1 MEGVNM
7 KNIIMKRL
15 GCPED
20 RAILIEEKLNELQAE
35 LKPMLNQWLED
46 GSVDEEMIIEGYSVA
61 DFMRDYEMEFTG
73 AILTLDWLLREPEK
87 AKEAIAEGYI

>member
-1 MEGVNM
+1 M

-20 RAILIEEKLNELQAE
+20 RAIVIEERLNELQEE

-46 GSVDEEMIIEGYSVA
+46 GSVDEKMIIEGYSAA
-61 DFMRDYEMEFTG
+61 DFR
-73 AILTLDWLLREPEK
+73 
-87 AKEAIAEGYI
+87 